1 MKSLILWIPSTKG
14 VRTLITE
21 KEATI
26 IKNIVEKSGR
36 NDLDNVVQLKNVS
49 TEMVAVWQE
58 IIKHK
63 QNTII
68 IIKNLTLL

>member
-1 MKSLILWIPSTKG
+1 VKSLILWIPSTKG

-49 TEMVAVWQE
+49 TEMVAV
-58 IIKHK
+58 
-63 QNTII
+63 
-68 IIKNLTLL
+68 

>member
-1 MKSLILWIPSTKG
+1 MKSLSLWIPSTKG

>member
-1 MKSLILWIPSTKG
+1 MKSLSLWIPSTKG

-63 QNTII
+63 
-68 IIKNLTLL
+68 